1 MWDSRL
7 LLDTSVALLVPWEEL
22 HHVTPH
28 PPQRCPTETLRWP
41 CQPETTL
48 PSGAHITRYILTTS
62 RPQFMQPHTT
72 CLPVTIWRKYRNLV
86 GCCHDLHLIW
96 WGTHLRVS
104 VENWLVRFQKN
115 LDETTSQIRRWYL
128 VKYHRIH
135 LLFLMFSSKLH

>member
-72 CLPVTIWRKYRNLV
+72 CLPVIIWRKYRNLV

-96 WGTHLRVS
+96 WETHLRVS
-104 VENWLVRFQKN
+104 VENWLVRFSKESWWKHSTNQGAISCKPSYN
-115 LDETTSQIRRWYL
+115 RMIFFN
-128 VKYHRIH
+128 V
-135 LLFLMFSSKLH
+135 SSKLH